1 MPKKK
6 KGRPTIF
13 SQKLASEICVR
24 LAIGESLVEITR
36 EEKMPGYR
44 TVMTWLFTDWPE
56 DDPRYG
62 FRQLCARAR
71 EAQAETYADQ
81 MVVIADD
88 EDGSDVL
95 YDMDGHPVAANN
107 VRIQRHKLRV
117 DTRKWIV
124 SKLLRRYSDRVAP
137 EIDEKV
143 TPIEVEVLE
152 PRELARQV
160 ALILYR
166 GDPKRLTDQRKE

>member
-1 MPKKK
+1 M
-6 KGRPTIF
+6 
-13 SQKLASEICVR
+13 
-24 LAIGESLVEITR
+24 
-36 EEKMPGYR
+36 
-44 TVMTWLFTDWPE
+44 
-56 DDPRYG
+56 
-62 FRQLCARAR
+62 RAR
-71 EAQAETYADQ
+71 EIQAETYADE
-81 MVVIADD
+81 MVSIADD
-88 EDGSDVL
+88 VDGSDVL

-107 VRIQRHKLRV
+107 VRIQRNKLQV

-124 SKLLRRYSDRVAP
+124 SKLLRRYSDKVAP

-143 TPIEVEVLE
+143 SPIEVEVLE